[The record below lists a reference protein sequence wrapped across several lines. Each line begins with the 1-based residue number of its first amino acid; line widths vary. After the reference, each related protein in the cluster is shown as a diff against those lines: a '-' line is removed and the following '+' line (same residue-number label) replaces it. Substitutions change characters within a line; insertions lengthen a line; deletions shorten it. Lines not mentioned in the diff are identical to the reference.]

1 MKSIYNSLTAILL
14 VFVVAYVV
22 SACRRT
28 HSDGSMDSRR
38 MAYAALD
45 DSIMAQSPHVRD
57 MIYRGMDGAPDSMT
71 YYEYYVRMGKYFCLS
86 ETPDSLVPYING
98 TIRFAARQP
107 VSPRRNSLLAFAYNC
122 QAANYHNFHKKPGDV
137 IDLYRKAYDLSLSS
151 ETKDQTPQVCAN
163 LGDAYLF
170 KNSLPEA
177 AAWYRRAL
185 FLVDSLRLPEKENI
199 TLYLGLAT
207 IYLHLDDFDSSLKY
221 YRQSEKY
228 FGDMSLAMQSYF
240 LNNYGNYYYYAKD
253 YKASLEKFL
262 ELKALLEKNNKL
274 NTFDMHL
281 CKLNLADVYLNLDDV
296 AMSEKYLNEVDSV
309 FSVTG
314 DTEAAHYVN
323 TIRIGQ
329 AVRRGDMNRVA
340 GILASEKKID
350 NISFNIRNI
359 RDVYLRKYYVAKGD
373 YRSAYENLK
382 VNVAMNDSMEHNR
395 QGMCASE
402 IMERFS
408 RDTLQLHHSV
418 TMEHKNAERQS
429 TYTLAAVIA
438 GTLTTLCLLL
448 AVGVLYSRKRYLQGK
463 MRIMH
468 LRLDGARNRV
478 SPHFVF
484 NVLNNNMLKNGGG
497 DNSELMMLTKLI
509 RANLDMTCRQ
519 TVTLGEELDFVRRY
533 VDIERKISDGVFEYH
548 EEVAAD
554 IDKDAVM
561 IPPMFVQ
568 ILVENAIVHGLKN
581 SGGDKFIRVAVT
593 RTGGVLHIVVRDNGK
608 GFDITSAG
616 NRRTGLSIISQ
627 TIAIINERNKSK
639 MRFSLSNVQDDSGK
653 VKGCEAKID
662 IPENIKFM
670 S

>member
-1 MKSIYNSLTAILL
+1 MVYSI
-14 VFVVAYVV
+14 

-28 HSDGSMDSRR
+28 DSDGSTESRR
-38 MAYAALD
+38 QAYAVID
-45 DSIMAQSPHVRD
+45 DSIKAHSLHVRD
-57 MIYRGMDGAPDSMT
+57 MIYDGMGNARDSMT

-86 ETPDSLVPYING
+86 ETPDSLVPYIDG
-98 TIRFAARQP
+98 TIRFALRQP

-122 QAANYHNFHKKPGDV
+122 QAANYHNFHKKPDDV
-137 IDLYRKAYDLSLSS
+137 VDLYRKAYDLSLSS
-151 ETKDQTPQVCAN
+151 ETKDWTPNICAN

-185 FLVDSLRLPEKENI
+185 FLVDSLRLPAKENI

-221 YRQSEKY
+221 YRQTEKY
-228 FGDMSLAMQSYF
+228 FGDMSLAMQSYY

-253 YKASLEKFL
+253 YKASLGKFL

-281 CKLNLADVYLNLDDV
+281 CKLNLADVYLNLGDV
-296 AMSEKYLNEVDSV
+296 AMSEKYLDEVDTV

-314 DTEAAHYVN
+314 DAEAAYYVN

-329 AVRRGDMNRVA
+329 AVRRGDMSSVA
-340 GILASEKKID
+340 SILAGEKSMD
-350 NISFNIRNI
+350 NISFNIRSI
-359 RDVYLRKYYVAKGD
+359 RNAYLRKYDVARGD

-382 VNVAMNDSMEHNR
+382 TDMAMNDSMEHHR
-395 QGMCASE
+395 QGMRASE

-408 RDTLQLHHSV
+408 RDTLQLHHTV
-418 TMEHKNAERQS
+418 TMEHKNAELQR
-429 TYTLAAVIA
+429 TYTITAIIGGALLVI
-438 GTLTTLCLLL
+438 CLLL
-448 AVGVLYSRKRYLQGK
+448 AVGVLYSRKRYLQDK
-463 MRIMH
+463 MRIMQ

-484 NVLNNNMLKNGGG
+484 NVLNNNMLKNGDG
-497 DNSELMMLTKLI
+497 DNSELMMLAKLI

-519 TVTLGEELDFVRRY
+519 AVTLGEELDFVRRY
-533 VDIERKISDGVFEYH
+533 VDIERKIFDGGFEYY

-554 IDKDAVM
+554 INKDVVM

-581 SGGDKFIRVAVT
+581 SDDDKFIRVAVT
-593 RTGGVLHIVVRDNGK
+593 RTSGVLHIVVRDSGK
-608 GFDITSAG
+608 GFDITCAG

-639 MRFSLSNVQDDSGK
+639 MRFSLNNIQDADGK
-653 VKGCEAKID
+653 VEGCEAKID

>member
-1 MKSIYNSLTAILL
+1 MKSIYNSLITILL
-14 VFVVAYVV
+14 VSGMVYSI

-28 HSDGSMDSRR
+28 DSDGSTESRR
-38 MAYAALD
+38 QAYAVID
-45 DSIMAQSPHVRD
+45 DSIKAHSPHVRD
-57 MIYRGMDGAPDSMT
+57 MIYDGMGKARDSMT

-86 ETPDSLVPYING
+86 ETPDSLVPYIDG
-98 TIRFAARQP
+98 TIRFALRQP

-122 QAANYHNFHKKPGDV
+122 QAANYHNFHKKPDDV
-137 IDLYRKAYDLSLSS
+137 VDLYRKAYDLSLSS
-151 ETKDQTPQVCAN
+151 ETKDWTPNICAN

-185 FLVDSLRLPEKENI
+185 FLVDSLRLPAKENI

-221 YRQSEKY
+221 YRQTEKY
-228 FGDMSLAMQSYF
+228 FGDMSLAMQSYY

-253 YKASLEKFL
+253 YKASLSKFL

-281 CKLNLADVYLNLDDV
+281 CKLNLADVYLNLGDV
-296 AMSEKYLNEVDSV
+296 AMSEKYLDEVDTV

-314 DTEAAHYVN
+314 DAEAAYYVN

-329 AVRRGDMNRVA
+329 AVRRGDMSSVA
-340 GILASEKKID
+340 GILAGEKSMD
-350 NISFNIRNI
+350 NISFNIRSI
-359 RDVYLRKYYVAKGD
+359 RNAYLRKYDVARGD

-382 VNVAMNDSMEHNR
+382 TDMAMNDSMEHHR
-395 QGMCASE
+395 QGMRASE

-408 RDTLQLHHSV
+408 RDTLQLHHTV
-418 TMEHKNAERQS
+418 TMEHKNAELQR
-429 TYTLAAVIA
+429 TYTITAIIGGALLVI
-438 GTLTTLCLLL
+438 CLLL
-448 AVGVLYSRKRYLQGK
+448 AVGVLYSRKRYLQDK
-463 MRIMH
+463 MRIMQ

-484 NVLNNNMLKNGGG
+484 NVLNNNMLKNGDG
-497 DNSELMMLTKLI
+497 DNSELMMLAKLI

-519 TVTLGEELDFVRRY
+519 AVTLGEELDFVRRY
-533 VDIERKISDGVFEYH
+533 VDIERKIFDGGFEYH

-554 IDKDAVM
+554 INKDVVM

-581 SGGDKFIRVAVT
+581 SDDDKFIRVAVT
-593 RTGGVLHIVVRDNGK
+593 RTSGVLHIVVRDSGK
-608 GFDITSAG
+608 GFDITCAG

-639 MRFSLSNVQDDSGK
+639 MRFSLNNVQDADGK
-653 VKGCEAKID
+653 VEGCEAKID

>member
-1 MKSIYNSLTAILL
+1 MVYSI
-14 VFVVAYVV
+14 

-28 HSDGSMDSRR
+28 DSDGSTESRR
-38 MAYAALD
+38 QAYAVID
-45 DSIMAQSPHVRD
+45 DSIKAHSLHVRD
-57 MIYRGMDGAPDSMT
+57 MIYDGMGNARDSMT

-86 ETPDSLVPYING
+86 ETPDSLVPYIDG
-98 TIRFAARQP
+98 TIRFALRQP

-122 QAANYHNFHKKPGDV
+122 QAANYHNFHKKPDDV
-137 IDLYRKAYDLSLSS
+137 VDLYRKAYDLSLSS
-151 ETKDQTPQVCAN
+151 ETKDWTPNICAN

-185 FLVDSLRLPEKENI
+185 FLVDSLRLPAKENI

-221 YRQSEKY
+221 YRQTEKY
-228 FGDMSLAMQSYF
+228 FGDMSLAMQSYY

-253 YKASLEKFL
+253 YKASLGKFL

-281 CKLNLADVYLNLDDV
+281 CKLNLADVYLNLGDV
-296 AMSEKYLNEVDSV
+296 AMSEKYLDEVDTV

-314 DTEAAHYVN
+314 DAEAAYYVN

-329 AVRRGDMNRVA
+329 AVRRGDMSSVA
-340 GILASEKKID
+340 SILAGEKSMD
-350 NISFNIRNI
+350 NISFNIRSI
-359 RDVYLRKYYVAKGD
+359 RNAYLRKYDVARGD

-382 VNVAMNDSMEHNR
+382 TDMAMNDSMEHHR
-395 QGMCASE
+395 QGMRASE

-408 RDTLQLHHSV
+408 RDTLQLHHTV
-418 TMEHKNAERQS
+418 TMEHKNAELQR
-429 TYTLAAVIA
+429 TYTITAIIGGALLVI
-438 GTLTTLCLLL
+438 CLLL
-448 AVGVLYSRKRYLQGK
+448 AVGVLYSRKRYLQDK
-463 MRIMH
+463 MRIMQ

-484 NVLNNNMLKNGGG
+484 NVLNNNMLKNGDG
-497 DNSELMMLTKLI
+497 DNSELMMLAKLI

-519 TVTLGEELDFVRRY
+519 AVTLGEELDFVRRY
-533 VDIERKISDGVFEYH
+533 VDIERKIFDGGFEYY

-554 IDKDAVM
+554 INKDVVM

-568 ILVENAIVHGLKN
+568 IFVENAIVHGLKN
-581 SGGDKFIRVAVT
+581 SDDDKFIRVAVT
-593 RTGGVLHIVVRDNGK
+593 RTSGVLHIVVRDSGK
-608 GFDITSAG
+608 GFDITCAG

-639 MRFSLSNVQDDSGK
+639 MRFSLNNIQDADGK
-653 VKGCEAKID
+653 VEGCEAKID